1 MVVEVANMLPS
12 HPLGLQSVLTI
23 GVVVLI
29 IMCVQAGEE
38 ALFAF

>member
-1 MVVEVANMLPS
+1 MVVEVANTLPS
-12 HPLGLQSVLTI
+12 HPLRLESLES